1 MNLTRHENR
10 TAFGGAPRTSFM
22 FTGIVEETGRVVGID
37 RKDDGTRFRLSAS
50 FVPERGASVAV
61 NGACLTAEDADEEGF
76 EVFVSEETLKKTW
89 LGELEE
95 GEEVNLERAMRADGR
110 FDGHIVQGH
119 VDTTTRVAEV
129 RQVGEDWEFV
139 FEVPEGYER
148 YVVEKGSVTLD
159 GISLTVADLNDDDTT
174 FSVAIIPET
183 YEVTNLS
190 NKDAGDPVNFEVDI
204 VAKYVESTLGDGGD
218 AVERLRG
225 Q

>member
-1 MNLTRHENR
+1 
-10 TAFGGAPRTSFM
+10 M
-22 FTGIVEETGRVVGID
+22 FTGIVEETGRIAGID
-37 RKDDGTRFRLSAS
+37 RNEDGVRLRLRAS

-61 NGACLTAEDADEEGF
+61 NGACLTAERADDDGF
-76 EVFVSEETLKKTW
+76 EVFFSEETLKKTW

-95 GEEVNLERAMRADGR
+95 GDAVNLERAMPADGR

-119 VDTTTRVAEV
+119 VDTTTRVTDV

-139 FEVPEGYER
+139 FEVPEGYGR

-159 GISLTVADLNDDDTT
+159 GISLTVAEMREDGT

-190 NKDAGDPVNFEVDI
+190 DKEAGDPVNFEADI
-204 VAKYVESTLGDGGD
+204 VAKYVESTVGGALDGFG
-218 AVERLRG
+218 G

>member
-1 MNLTRHENR
+1 
-10 TAFGGAPRTSFM
+10 M
-22 FTGIVEETGRVVGID
+22 FTGIVEETGRVEAID
-37 RKDDGTRFRLSAS
+37 RNEDGVRLRIGAS

-61 NGACLTAEDADEEGF
+61 NGACLTAESADEEGF

-95 GEEVNLERAMRADGR
+95 GDAVNLERAMPADGR

-119 VDTTTRVAEV
+119 VDTTTRLSDV
-129 RQVGEDWEFV
+129 RQVGEDWEFF
-139 FEVPEGYER
+139 FEVPDGYER

-159 GISLTVADLNDDDTT
+159 GISLTVAEMHEDGT

-190 NKDAGDPVNFEVDI
+190 DKQAGDLVNFEADI
-204 VAKYVESTLGDGGD
+204 VAKYVESTLGAD
-218 AVERLRG
+218 AVEKLS

>member
-1 MNLTRHENR
+1 
-10 TAFGGAPRTSFM
+10 M
-22 FTGIVEETGRVVGID
+22 FTGIVEETGRILGVEEN
-37 RKDDGTRFRLSAS
+37 DDGVRLRVGAS

-61 NGACLTAEDADEEGF
+61 NGACLTAERADNEGF

-95 GEEVNLERAMRADGR
+95 GEDVNIERAMPADGR

-129 RQVGEDWEFV
+129 RQVGEDWEYT

-148 YVVEKGSVTLD
+148 YVVEKGSVTID
-159 GISLTVADLNDDDTT
+159 GISLTVAELNDGSFT
-174 FSVAIIPET
+174 VAIIPET

-190 NKDAGDPVNFEVDI
+190 DKDAGDLVNFEADI
-204 VAKYVESTLGDGGD
+204 VAKYVESTLGADVVEKLGG
-218 AVERLRG
+218 

>member
-1 MNLTRHENR
+1 
-10 TAFGGAPRTSFM
+10 M
-22 FTGIVEETGRVVGID
+22 FTGIVEATGRIVGID
-37 RKDDGTRFRLSAS
+37 RNEDGVRLRLGAS

-61 NGACLTAEDADEEGF
+61 NGVCLTAEDVDDEGF
-76 EVFVSEETLKKTW
+76 GVFVSEESLKKTW

-95 GEEVNLERAMRADGR
+95 GDEVNLERAMRADGR

-119 VDTTTRVAEV
+119 VDTTTRVTDV
-129 RQVGEDWEFV
+129 RQVGEDWEFY

-159 GISLTVADLNDDDTT
+159 GISLTVAEMREDDGT

-190 NKDAGDPVNFEVDI
+190 DKGVGDPVNFEADI
-204 VAKYVESTLGDGGD
+204 VAKYVESTLGAGEAADKWRD
-218 AVERLRG
+218 VAEDD
-225 Q
+225 